1 MKRVL
6 VVDDDPGIRAVITT
20 SLNRDFEIVT
30 ATNGREALDIL
41 NRDNRFVCVLLDLQ
55 MPEMDG
61 GSVFRSMQINRS
73 LSDIPVIVLTGVE
86 DVKTQSEAMQA
97 GVVTYFRKP
106 FSPSQLRSIVLAMT
120 RNRN

>member
-30 ATNGREALDIL
+30 ATNGREAVDIL
-41 NRDNRFVCVLLDLQ
+41 NRDNHFACVLLDLQ

-61 GSVFRSMQINRS
+61 GSVFRTMQLNRT
-73 LSDIPVIVLTGVE
+73 LSEIPVIVLTGVE
-86 DVKTQSEAMQA
+86 DIKTQSEAMQA
-97 GVVTYFRKP
+97 GVMTYFRKP
-106 FSPSQLRSIVLAMT
+106 FSPSQLRSIVLAVT

>member
-30 ATNGREALDIL
+30 ATNGREAVDIL
-41 NRDNRFVCVLLDLQ
+41 NRDNRFACVLLDLQ

-61 GSVFRSMQINRS
+61 GSVFRTMQLNRT
-73 LSDIPVIVLTGVE
+73 LSEIPVIVLTGVE
-86 DVKTQSEAMQA
+86 DIKTQSEAMQA
-97 GVVTYFRKP
+97 GVMTYFRKP
-106 FSPSQLRSIVLAMT
+106 FSPSQLRSIVLAVT

>member
-30 ATNGREALDIL
+30 ATNGREALEIL
-41 NRDNRFVCVLLDLQ
+41 NRDNRFACVLLDLQ

-86 DVKTQSEAMQA
+86 EVKTQAEALQA

>member
-30 ATNGREALDIL
+30 ATNGREAVDIL
-41 NRDNRFVCVLLDLQ
+41 NRDNHFACVLLDLQ

-61 GSVFRSMQINRS
+61 GSVFRTMQLNRT
-73 LSDIPVIVLTGVE
+73 LSEIPVIVLTGVE
-86 DVKTQSEAMQA
+86 DIKTQSEAMQA

-106 FSPSQLRSIVLAMT
+106 FSPSQLRSIVLAVT

>member
-20 SLNRDFEIVT
+20 SLSRDFEIVT

-86 DVKTQSEAMQA
+86 DVKTQSEALQA
-97 GVVTYFRKP
+97 GVLTYFRKP
-106 FSPSQLRSIVLAMT
+106 FSPSQLRSIVLAVT

>member
-30 ATNGREALDIL
+30 ATNGREAVDIL
-41 NRDNRFVCVLLDLQ
+41 NRDNHFACVLLDLQ

-61 GSVFRSMQINRS
+61 GSVFRTMQLNRT
-73 LSDIPVIVLTGVE
+73 LSEIPVIVLTGVE
-86 DVKTQSEAMQA
+86 DIKTQSEAMQA

-106 FSPSQLRSIVLAMT
+106 FSPSQLRSIVLAVTRT
-120 RNRN
+120 RN

>member
-30 ATNGREALDIL
+30 ATNGREAVDIL
-41 NRDNRFVCVLLDLQ
+41 NRDTHFACVLLDLQ

-61 GSVFRSMQINRS
+61 GSVFRTMQLNRT
-73 LSDIPVIVLTGVE
+73 LSEIPVIVLTGVE
-86 DVKTQSEAMQA
+86 DIKTQSEAMQA

-106 FSPSQLRSIVLAMT
+106 FSPSQLRSIVLAVT